1 MDTSVQGKKILV
13 PLEIER
19 CIRKRKK
26 SVLGWGEEKGRL
38 RSKNDNYLWTKFECY
53 EVKYFEME

>member
-1 MDTSVQGKKILV
+1 MYQEK
-13 PLEIER
+13 
-19 CIRKRKK
+19 KK